1 MSRFNHKFNSSFNDS
16 DISDADGDDIAK
28 ILRDTEDLD
37 GGIKKNMTKPNLSQ
51 TMPSALNKSNSIIQR
66 NKSFNFEDDP
76 LDNLDELIGKKHLVQ
91 NTSSKP
97 PLASTMPAPAKNN
110 KIGFIFDDDIQDS
123 KPKPSTQI
131 NQTSKQIDNTS
142 KQKSLV
148 DELFG
153 KPKQEKSN
161 TDFKLDDKYVKMSQE
176 AIKSEDENFVF
187 GSYMPSVALT
197 TPRAGPPKRS
207 VSFND
212 DLNDDDFMNKP
223 KMDSSNLNKTVPANK
238 LDLDFDFES
247 LLKPKS
253 QSKPVQNN
261 KNDEWLKEPPKLETS
276 FDLDASFSNQK
287 RRGSIADKPP
297 INFKSTKDSMN
308 SSFADSIE
316 NMEQNTTTTNNNKN
330 LGLANMQPLGF
341 EVKTIEDNKEQNWFN
356 NLVTNRKTTTSQIV
370 PKKQNSTNISFNET
384 NSTDFLLVDDQTAL
398 TDKIEQSFINKS
410 SKLKFNNNSVDS
422 LNMSTK
428 KSSNLFMNVENVVV
442 DKSDSN
448 GLIQRIKQLEY
459 ENQDLKLQLEHTKT
473 NSDLQI
479 QLIKDSCDNQV
490 KMLKQDR
497 ENGLKLFKEEKEILQ
512 NHIDL
517 IEKEKLDLS
526 NVYKLKLDDKQKEF
540 DMEIDKLKQLH
551 KVALANL
558 KEEHEEF
565 VNRIKRL
572 KENEISAA
580 IAANSHT
587 RTLENVISLI
597 EDNTKNLDSIS
608 HKVQMDHMVNMNEHD
623 LQIRNKEEKLRLQ
636 EERLSRQ
643 QKDYETEIRNLN
655 ETIQR
660 LENHLAEQSKNVA
673 EERWKTKQQEKKMEA
688 FQEALI
694 NEQKIIMEK
703 LARERNDIDRSKDEI
718 LLEQKRL
725 MQQIYEEK
733 RKIAEDRANLEAS
746 LNAYKDKQHKDSLSN
761 INIEA
766 EISVSTKRLNDEK
779 ERLEKLRIDL
789 REKELEIQ
797 QEKKSL
803 EEKKHEMNIKN
814 NKLDQL
820 QAVLNSKYSDAE
832 ELYMKSNRER
842 ESNQKILNQINEI
855 KMNHDSR
862 LNQIQQQLLV
872 LNERETQ
879 INQEKIALYKLQQ
892 DIELYKSNLTCSK
905 CKEPVKDLSILAMSM
920 QSSGYGTAF
929 VNNSQLEDSKLLRQ
943 LKVQALKDK
952 QFINDE
958 RQFIE
963 QLKNNNRSYS
973 MNQLNSTLA

>member
-370 PKKQNSTNISFNET
+370 PKKQN
-384 NSTDFLLVDDQTAL
+384 
-398 TDKIEQSFINKS
+398 
-410 SKLKFNNNSVDS
+410 
-422 LNMSTK
+422 
-428 KSSNLFMNVENVVV
+428 NVENVVV